1 MVRKDHH
8 GIYEQKHIGVSTYI
22 IADCKAPS
30 RYGQRFPCY
39 GVVMPM
45 GTNRYGPTA
54 RYG

>member
-1 MVRKDHH
+1 MLQ
-8 GIYEQKHIGVSTYI
+8 ESTQMGLQS
-22 IADCKAPS
+22 P
-30 RYGQRFPCY
+30 RYGQCLPCY